1 MTETEVVLYS
11 SILCL
16 TNRITRPAIVFFSAF
31 ESIHV
36 EASLNLQLEKEKVS
50 FIFIK
55 DSNFFDFLF
64 IH

>member
-16 TNRITRPAIVFFSAF
+16 TNHITRPVIVCFPVF

-36 EASLNLQLEKEKVS
+36 EASLNIKLEKEKVS

-55 DSNFFDFLF
+55 DSNFL
-64 IH
+64 